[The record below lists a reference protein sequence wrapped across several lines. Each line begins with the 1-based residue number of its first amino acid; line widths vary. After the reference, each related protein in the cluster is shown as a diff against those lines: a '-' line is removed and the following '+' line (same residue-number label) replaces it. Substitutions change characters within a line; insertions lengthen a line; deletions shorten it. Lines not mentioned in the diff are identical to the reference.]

1 MKSIVTPETDVH
13 FIRQEDRP
21 VWGNIPELAREF
33 GVSRYYLRQL
43 VKLEKV
49 HPLVIGGPGRYLFK
63 LDREE
68 VRRVLHEHA
77 TQEASRGPV
86 QR

>member
-1 MKSIVTPETDVH
+1 MSKYSIPEADAR

-21 VWGNIPELAREF
+21 TWGNIPELAREF

-63 LDREE
+63 LDRNE
-68 VRRVLHEHA
+68 VRRVLREDA
-77 TQEASRGPV
+77 EKGLRYE
-86 QR
+86 